1 MQNAVNT
8 PVTTESIS
16 NLDEFGLETLLID
29 TWTACREYRRQGMDA
44 EADACHA
51 ACYIIIARANEVM
64 GVKPEDMTPE
74 WQTRREQLACK
85 NVIAQVQW
93 NRKANNH
100 IDDELYAELEAM
112 TAFDQGV
119 HPQVPY
125 LAAAL
130 LF

>member
-1 MQNAVNT
+1 MQNAMNA
-8 PVTTESIS
+8 PVTTECIS
-16 NLDEFGLETLLID
+16 TLDQWALETLLID
-29 TWTACREYRRQGMDA
+29 TWTACREYRRQGMDI

-51 ACYIIIARANEVM
+51 ACYVIIARANEVM
-64 GVKPEDMTPE
+64 GVTPEDV
-74 WQTRREQLACK
+74 TRREQLACK

-93 NRKANNH
+93 NKKANNH
-100 IDDELYAELEAM
+100 LDDEFYAELEAM

-130 LF
+130 LY

>member
-8 PVTTESIS
+8 PVTIESIS
-16 NLDEFGLETLLID
+16 HMDEFALETLLID
-29 TWTACREYRRQGMDA
+29 TWTAVRECRTQGMDI

-51 ACYIIIARANEVM
+51 ACYVIIARANEVM
-64 GVKPEDMTPE
+64 GVTPEEMTPE

-85 NVIAQVQW
+85 NMMAQIHW
-93 NRKANNH
+93 NKKANNFM
-100 IDDELYAELEAM
+100 DDDTYAELEAM
-112 TAFDQGV
+112 TAFEQGV

-130 LF
+130 LY